1 MNNQKNRF
9 WTFCF
14 SLIPGAGE
22 MYFGLYRMGISLML
36 CFLGLL
42 FMPIA
47 LNLSVFSVLAIV
59 LWFYSFLHV
68 HNLRN
73 LPLEEF
79 CQIEDKCIWED
90 LNLNFKWNSAY
101 KTVVA
106 LVLIL
111 AGIFLLWD
119 NFSDLLWM
127 VLPGGFI
134 SDLICS
140 LTYRLPRIAIA
151 AVIIFLG
158 VKLIGGK
165 KKELEQEEAEETPV
179 TGYTDIPVIDVSI
192 EDQKEDG
199 HEDA

>member
-14 SLIPGAGE
+14 SLVPGAGE

-36 CFLGLL
+36 CFLALL
-42 FMPIA
+42 FVPIA

-119 NFSDLLWM
+119 NFFDLLWM

-134 SDLICS
+134 SDFIYS

>member
-1 MNNQKNRF
+1 MNIQKNRF

-14 SLIPGAGE
+14 SLVPGAGE

-36 CFLGLL
+36 CFFGLL
-42 FMPIA
+42 LIPMAI
-47 LNLSVFSVLAIV
+47 NLAVFSLLAVI

-134 SDLICS
+134 SDFIYS

>member
-14 SLIPGAGE
+14 SLVPGAGE

-36 CFLGLL
+36 CFLALL
-42 FMPIA
+42 FVPIA

-106 LVLIL
+106 LVLIVV
-111 AGIFLLWD
+111 GIFLLWD

-127 VLPGGFI
+127 VLPGGII
-134 SDLICS
+134 SDFIYS
-140 LTYRLPRIAIA
+140 LTYRLPRIVIA

-165 KKELEQEEAEETPV
+165 KKELEQEEEAETPV
-179 TGYTDIPVIDVSI
+179 TEYTDIPVIDAPS
-192 EDQKEDG
+192 EEKEDG